1 MAGVLQHLRSS
12 TLDKRPNPASM
23 VDGQVAIN
31 YASGAPGMFFKD
43 SNGDLVKVGPV
54 HVGSSAPNVS
64 PASGGTAGNSIGEQ
78 WLDNSGGT
86 YVFKIWDGSAWRSE
100 AGEFVNT
107 TGDTMTGALG
117 VIAGSASAPGL
128 FFSGDANS
136 GLYSPGADQ
145 VAVATNGLGRL
156 FVDAS
161 GRVGVGSSGTPTYRF
176 HVRDS
181 NDGGEITVACVENN
195 GSLASTESR
204 LLFVQGGNTTRG
216 AYVGGL
222 NESDAGQPTSFVVG
236 TSAAY
241 AGPTERLRITSAGLV
256 GIGTSSPGVKI
267 DIVSDNNTSLASVL
281 RVNSNN
287 VAVNTSLAY
296 DGLIGSGELFVR
308 TSSASKL
315 YLGTNNTNALTIDTS
330 GNVGIG
336 TTSPGSELHVAASS
350 GFAELRLAG
359 ASGSGAALEFYNSTT
374 NLGDIFID
382 ASNNMIFRNASEAF
396 RVDSSRRLL
405 VGTSTQ
411 QGDHYLQV
419 QGSATA
425 SSYPGSIFLRR
436 GLANASIG
444 DGNQLGVIDFGN
456 QDGGKGATISAE
468 GDAAWGTNDYPGRLV
483 FSTTAD
489 GDSSPT
495 ERLRIT
501 SAGFVGIGSSSPVST
516 LDAAGDI
523 SITGNE
529 NYLYL
534 YSTAL
539 VGSNARARIRAVG
552 SGGGSGYGGDF
563 RVSTRKQDN
572 NWNTDAFVVDS
583 SGNVGIGTTSPGS
596 AFEVKPSAS
605 LATLGIQAGT
615 INTDSIRIQAGGTAN
630 TYLEYRGYLGHAW
643 FVDATERARIDSSGR
658 LLVGTS
664 STFDQSARLQII
676 ADTGTSVA
684 ANFYSY
690 GADNSQFVI
699 GAARGTVA
707 SPTTLNSN
715 DTIGGVYF
723 RGHDGTSFKTGA
735 QIQAQIDGITPS
747 SDLPSRLVFS
757 TTADG
762 ASSPTERMRITNG
775 GDFYFNCTVT
785 TKTTEGFR
793 VENSG
798 QPTVSRG
805 TNGTFIQ
812 FFHAGD
818 GSQIGSITNNGGTA
832 TAYNTSSDY
841 RLKENVTAVTDGIT
855 RLQQLKPSRFNF
867 IADPDKTVDG
877 FLAHEVQTIVP
888 EAITGE
894 KDAVDDDGNPVYQG
908 IDQSK
913 LVPLLT
919 AALQEAIGE
928 IESLKARVA
937 ALETP

>member
-1 MAGVLQHLRSS
+1 
-12 TLDKRPNPASM
+12 M
-23 VDGQVAIN
+23 VQV
-31 YASGAPGMFFKD
+31 GHP
-43 SNGDLVKVGPV
+43 
-54 HVGSSAPNVS
+54 
-64 PASGGTAGNSIGEQ
+64 SGGMLILGK
-78 WLDNSGGT
+78 DNT
-86 YVFKIWDGSAWRSE
+86 D
-100 AGEFVNT
+100 
-107 TGDTMTGALG
+107 
-117 VIAGSASAPGL
+117 
-128 FFSGDANS
+128 
-136 GLYSPGADQ
+136 YSYF
-145 VAVATNGLGRL
+145 T
-156 FVDAS
+156 
-161 GRVGVGSSGTPTYRF
+161 
-176 HVRDS
+176 H
-181 NDGGEITVACVENN
+181 E
-195 GSLASTESR
+195 ASTQTSNWFYR
-204 LLFVQGGNTTRG
+204 GGAGIT
-216 AYVGGL
+216 L
-222 NESDAGQPTSFVVG
+222 N
-236 TSAAY
+236 
-241 AGPTERLRITSAGLV
+241 SAGLV
-256 GIGTSSPGVKI
+256 GIGNSAPSKLLTIG
-267 DIVSDNNTSLASVL
+267 TAST
-281 RVNSNN
+281 
-287 VAVNTSLAY
+287 VNTTVRLNSSIA
-296 DGLIGSGELFVR
+296 DGSDTATYSFGVDDTGDYAGIRLDHSDRTTKGLQIFTYPGYGYPISFSGSTGQQD
-308 TSSASKL
+308 
-315 YLGTNNTNALTIDTS
+315 LTIDAF
-330 GNVGIG
+330 GRVGIG

-489 GDSSPT
+489 G
-495 ERLRIT
+495 
-501 SAGFVGIGSSSPVST
+501 
-516 LDAAGDI
+516 
-523 SITGNE
+523 
-529 NYLYL
+529 
-534 YSTAL
+534 
-539 VGSNARARIRAVG
+539 
-552 SGGGSGYGGDF
+552 
-563 RVSTRKQDN
+563 
-572 NWNTDAFVVDS
+572 
-583 SGNVGIGTTSPGS
+583 
-596 AFEVKPSAS
+596 
-605 LATLGIQAGT
+605 
-615 INTDSIRIQAGGTAN
+615 
-630 TYLEYRGYLGHAW
+630 
-643 FVDATERARIDSSGR
+643 
-658 LLVGTS
+658 
-664 STFDQSARLQII
+664 
-676 ADTGTSVA
+676 
-684 ANFYSY
+684 
-690 GADNSQFVI
+690 
-699 GAARGTVA
+699 
-707 SPTTLNSN
+707 
-715 DTIGGVYF
+715 
-723 RGHDGTSFKTGA
+723 
-735 QIQAQIDGITPS
+735 
-747 SDLPSRLVFS
+747 
-757 TTADG
+757 

-894 KDAVDDDGNPVYQG
+894 KDAVDEDGNPEYQG

-919 AALQEAIGE
+919 AALQEAIGR
-928 IESLKARVA
+928 IETLEGMVAVNNITIDEQQHQLSALAARLT
-937 ALETP
+937 ALESA

>member
-1 MAGVLQHLRSS
+1 
-12 TLDKRPNPASM
+12 
-23 VDGQVAIN
+23 
-31 YASGAPGMFFKD
+31 
-43 SNGDLVKVGPV
+43 
-54 HVGSSAPNVS
+54 
-64 PASGGTAGNSIGEQ
+64 
-78 WLDNSGGT
+78 
-86 YVFKIWDGSAWRSE
+86 
-100 AGEFVNT
+100 
-107 TGDTMTGALG
+107 
-117 VIAGSASAPGL
+117 
-128 FFSGDANS
+128 
-136 GLYSPGADQ
+136 
-145 VAVATNGLGRL
+145 
-156 FVDAS
+156 
-161 GRVGVGSSGTPTYRF
+161 
-176 HVRDS
+176 
-181 NDGGEITVACVENN
+181 
-195 GSLASTESR
+195 
-204 LLFVQGGNTTRG
+204 
-216 AYVGGL
+216 
-222 NESDAGQPTSFVVG
+222 
-236 TSAAY
+236 
-241 AGPTERLRITSAGLV
+241 
-256 GIGTSSPGVKI
+256 
-267 DIVSDNNTSLASVL
+267 
-281 RVNSNN
+281 
-287 VAVNTSLAY
+287 
-296 DGLIGSGELFVR
+296 
-308 TSSASKL
+308 
-315 YLGTNNTNALTIDTS
+315 
-330 GNVGIG
+330 
-336 TTSPGSELHVAASS
+336 
-350 GFAELRLAG
+350 
-359 ASGSGAALEFYNSTT
+359 
-374 NLGDIFID
+374 
-382 ASNNMIFRNASEAF
+382 
-396 RVDSSRRLL
+396 
-405 VGTSTQ
+405 
-411 QGDHYLQV
+411 
-419 QGSATA
+419 
-425 SSYPGSIFLRR
+425 
-436 GLANASIG
+436 
-444 DGNQLGVIDFGN
+444 
-456 QDGGKGATISAE
+456 
-468 GDAAWGTNDYPGRLV
+468 
-483 FSTTAD
+483 
-489 GDSSPT
+489 
-495 ERLRIT
+495 
-501 SAGFVGIGSSSPVST
+501 

-596 AFEVKPSAS
+596 ELHVAASSGFAELRLAGASGSGAALEFYNSTTNLGDIFIDASNNMIFRNASEAFRV
-605 LATLGIQAGT
+605 
-615 INTDSIRIQAGGTAN
+615 
-630 TYLEYRGYLGHAW
+630 
-643 FVDATERARIDSSGR
+643 DSSRR

-894 KDAVDDDGNPVYQG
+894 KDAVDEDGNPEYQG

-919 AALQEAIGE
+919 AALQEAIGR
-928 IESLKARVA
+928 IETLEGMVAVNNITIDEQQHQLSALAARLT
-937 ALETP
+937 ALESA